1 MQSGISAS
9 KELVSQFNDLLGSPS
24 TFGLLI
30 NIANEQLQ
38 PIQTLTSSPGS
49 SFASNVDTLLT
60 PHIKEK
66 EALYIIL
73 RRYDSSPALVAVTYV
88 PDTAPVRQKML
99 FASTRLTLV
108 RELGSEHF
116 RETIFA
122 TNAKELTSQGFEK
135 HDAHTALDAPLTEE
149 EKSLGEVKRA
159 EQEAGAG
166 TSKREI
172 HLGTHMAMPMGE
184 DALAALK
191 GLAEEGGEGLVMLK
205 VNPTTETIELVPSS
219 SSKPSSISDL
229 VQAISPS
236 EPRFT
241 FFRYTHTH
249 NGSEESPILFFYT
262 NPSSN
267 GGRVAIKQRMLYPLM
282 KRAVLEVASK
292 EGLNVDK
299 KFEVEEP
306 SEITEDGVLGELH
319 PKAVQSRGFARPK
332 RPGVYHLNRTKH
344 HGTFKSNRTLNRAG
358 HHRHHWT
365 RETTIHQQQSPLP
378 NPVTVLPIL
387 RPTPLEHSFFR
398 EDLLTPYVEYMA
410 THPRSLLVRICDF
423 LGASGYSLG
432 RILRLAPSHHI
443 VMENIM
449 YGRGQFEAKKRG
461 GGDNAV
467 DWEDW
472 DLKPTSY
479 FYPER
484 DIADGALTSEAT
496 KSQLADEFHDKIR
509 LSKEQADEFFKC
521 LEEDTRLLAE
531 YGAVDYSL
539 FLVRMHTTTS
549 TPSGSGPGQE
559 PDAAAASSP
568 EAVSEVVLE
577 EVAPPTDGPSVPPGP
592 PSWRTGIASADGKY
606 IYRASILDFFWA
618 KHKLQ
623 PMVMTVLIKLWNLL
637 ISRQG
642 PMSITT
648 TPEEYR
654 QRFLKMCR
662 GYVEVVE
669 ESSE

>member
-205 VNPTTETIELVPSS
+205 VNPTTETIELVPPSS
-219 SSKPSSISDL
+219 SSSNPSSIADL

-282 KRAVLEVASK
+282 KRAVLEVASR

-332 RPGVYHLNRTKH
+332 RPGGR
-344 HGTFKSNRTLNRAG
+344 R
-358 HHRHHWT
+358 
-365 RETTIHQQQSPLP
+365 QQQSPSP
-378 NPVTVLPIL
+378 DPVTILPTFYSTKDQKYL
-387 RPTPLEHSFFR
+387 VKSVPRHSEHSFFR
-398 EDLLTPYVEYMA
+398 DDLLTPYVEYMA

-423 LGASGYSLG
+423 LGASGYSIG

-449 YGRGQFEAKKRG
+449 YGRGRRSDESQKRG
-461 GGDNAV
+461 GDVDVDV

-509 LSKEQADEFFKC
+509 LNKEQADEFFER

-539 FLVRMHTTTS
+539 FLVRMQTTTSTS
-549 TPSGSGPGQE
+549 TPSGSSPGQE
-559 PDAAAASSP
+559 PDAAAASSSS
-568 EAVSEVVLE
+568 EAVTEAVLE
-577 EVAPPTDGPSVPPGP
+577 EVAPPTEGPSVPPGP

-637 ISRQG
+637 ISKQG

-662 GYVEVVE
+662 SYVEVVG
-669 ESSE
+669 